1 LLASLGYHHV
11 LRTSSF
17 SLMAILPE
25 VKSSLTAWERW
36 ELASFDEAGSRPLA
50 SAQNVADA
58 VPPAPTFSTEEIAA
72 LREKARTEGFEA
84 GRAAG
89 YEEGHREGTAKGEA
103 EAESAGREA
112 VAALE
117 TVLGK
122 FEEQLAQLDGAVA
135 EEIVAL
141 GLEVARQ
148 VLRQS
153 IAIKPESIVG
163 VVREALTH
171 LPLQHAGIY
180 LHPDDASLVRSYAG
194 EQLSHSGHRIHEDP
208 KLAPGDV
215 VIESGG
221 SHLDATV
228 ATRWRRVLATLG
240 QDSPWIDE
248 PAESTGFPEAI
259 VAP

>member
-1 LLASLGYHHV
+1 MTQST
-11 LRTSSF
+11 R
-17 SLMAILPE
+17 LPTDT
-25 VKSSLTAWERW
+25 KSSLTAWERW
-36 ELASFDEAGSRPLA
+36 ELASFDEAGGRSAAA
-50 SAQNVADA
+50 SAQAPADA
-58 VPPAPTFSTEEIAA
+58 VPPAPTFSAEEIAA
-72 LREKARTEGFEA
+72 LREQARTEGFEA

-103 EAESAGREA
+103 EAETAGREA

-117 TVLGK
+117 KVLGS

-153 IAIKPESIVG
+153 IAVKPESIVG

-208 KLAPGDV
+208 KLMPGDV

-240 QDSPWIDE
+240 QDASWIEE
-248 PAESTGFPEAI
+248 PDDLTDARLP
-259 VAP
+259 